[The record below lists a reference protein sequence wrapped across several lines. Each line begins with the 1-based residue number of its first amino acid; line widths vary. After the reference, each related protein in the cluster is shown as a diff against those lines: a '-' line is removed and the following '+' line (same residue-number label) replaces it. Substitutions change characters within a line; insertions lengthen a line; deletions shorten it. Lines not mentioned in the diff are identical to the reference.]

1 MDLAPINKNEIHLT
15 VMRNGKKLV
24 KKLKKTR
31 KLTAA
36 FDVIK
41 YENVLPARLEC

>member
-24 KKLKKTR
+24 KKLKKQ
-31 KLTAA
+31 
-36 FDVIK
+36 
-41 YENVLPARLEC
+41 EN